1 MTLEL
6 GGKSPAVV
14 LNDADLE
21 VSSRRLVWGKCL
33 NAGQTC
39 IAPDYLLVQR
49 GVAAPLIQKLG
60 ERIRHCFGDAPL
72 DSPDLAS
79 IVNAA
84 QFERLHGLLQG
95 AIQRGQVVFG
105 GQSDAARRRM
115 APTLIRVESL
125 DDPLMAEELFG
136 PLLPVLEVD
145 DLQQALGWINS
156 RPKPLA
162 LYLFSASG
170 ESQRRLLEGTSS
182 GGVCLN
188 DVVMQ
193 VSVPELPFGGVGNS
207 GMGRYHG
214 EAGFQTFSHLRSVLR
229 RPFQLDVP
237 LRYPPYGQRLPLI
250 RQLLR

>member
-1 MTLEL
+1 MA
-6 GGKSPAVV
+6 GYAWVGWAPYG
-14 LNDADLE
+14 
-21 VSSRRLVWGKCL
+21 SSG
-33 NAGQTC
+33 AE
-39 IAPDYLLVQR
+39 A
-49 GVAAPLIQKLG
+49 
-60 ERIRHCFGDAPL
+60 
-72 DSPDLAS
+72 LAS
-79 IVNAA
+79 
-84 QFERLHGLLQG
+84 
-95 AIQRGQVVFG
+95 
-105 GQSDAARRRM
+105 
-115 APTLIRVESL
+115 
-125 DDPLMAEELFG
+125 G

-145 DLQQALGWINS
+145 DLQQAMGWINS

>member
-1 MTLEL
+1 
-6 GGKSPAVV
+6 
-14 LNDADLE
+14 
-21 VSSRRLVWGKCL
+21 VWGKCL

-49 GVAAPLIQKLG
+49 GVAAPLIEKLG
-60 ERIRHCFGDAPL
+60 ERIRHCFGDDPL